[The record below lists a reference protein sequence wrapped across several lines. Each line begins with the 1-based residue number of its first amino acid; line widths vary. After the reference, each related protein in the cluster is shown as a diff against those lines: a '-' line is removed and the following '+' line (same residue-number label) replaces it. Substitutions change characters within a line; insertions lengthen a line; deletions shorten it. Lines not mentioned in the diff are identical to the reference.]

1 VENLQW
7 ATQREQVQ
15 YSYSSNT
22 TRKSNALKLS
32 KPVKGR
38 KIGTDAWVEY
48 PSIKEAGRSLELSPG
63 SISKC
68 CIGTYKTTGEY
79 EFKWGK
85 ANEVAE
91 LEDEVWKKYQS
102 IEVSNKGR

>member
-1 VENLQW
+1 M
-7 ATQREQVQ
+7 
-15 YSYSSNT
+15 
-22 TRKSNALKLS
+22 
-32 KPVKGR
+32 
-38 KIGTDAWVEY
+38 
-48 PSIKEAGRSLELSPG
+48 ELSPG